1 MKCVEE
7 DRAMTGFDQNAYIK
21 QYNKQ
26 NYARVCLQVPPKIKE
41 EWQAKAKAEGMSLTA
56 WLIKMTRLDAGADK
70 E

>member
-1 MKCVEE
+1 MADK
-7 DRAMTGFDQNAYIK
+7 FDQAAYIQ

-41 EWQAKAKAEGMSLTA
+41 DWQERAKASGMSLTS
-56 WLIKMTRLDAGADK
+56 WLIKMTRLDADADK

>member
-21 QYNKQ
+21 RYNKQ

-70 E
+70 

>member
-1 MKCVEE
+1 MGEK
-7 DRAMTGFDQNAYIK
+7 FDQNAYI
-21 QYNKQ
+21 QRYNKQ
-26 NYARVCLQVPPKIKE
+26 NYARVCLQVTPKIKE